1 MRSNFIVL
9 LFLCLL
15 FLPSCYVLTAYKY
28 RHFKLESLS
37 ALPSVPLEKSQE
49 PFHFIE
55 ATANYPRLKHSLDSI
70 LAPTPTYSFLVIRND
85 SILYE
90 KYFGD
95 VQPGTQL
102 PSFSVAKS
110 FVATLVG
117 IAYEEGKIKSLRE
130 PITHYLPELKKRD
143 PAFEKITIQHL
154 LDMRSGIKS
163 VENYD
168 SPFSNV
174 IKLGF
179 AKNITK
185 HTLNIKIEK
194 APGEYAYKSL
204 NTQLLALIVER
215 ATQRKLQDYLVDKIW
230 KPLQMESE
238 ATWNTDKRKTVRA
251 FCCINATTR
260 DFAKFGRLYLR
271 KGNWDGKQIVSEDW
285 VRASTSVDTMR
296 RYEGYRNQWWSNAS
310 SRYFMDSIQAAAYQQ
325 KLAFP
330 SSLRRYIPRDGK
342 NVMFRVVYRTPAFH
356 AEGILNQYVYVNPLK
371 NVVIVRMGYHW
382 GNSSFSPNGLLYWLG
397 DRL

>member
-1 MRSNFIVL
+1 MRTNVIML

-15 FLPSCYVLTAYKY
+15 ALPSCYVLTAYKY

-37 ALPSVPLEKSQE
+37 DLRSVPLEKSPE
-49 PFHFIE
+49 SFRFVE
-55 ATANYPRLKHSLDSI
+55 ATANYPRLKHILDSI

-95 VQPGTQL
+95 IQPSTKL

-117 IAYEEGKIKSLRE
+117 IAREEGKIKSLAE

-215 ATQRKLQDYLVDKIW
+215 ATQSKLQDYLVEKIW

-238 ATWNTDKRKTVRA
+238 ATWNTDKRRTVRA

-285 VRASTSVDTMR
+285 VKASTSLDTMR
-296 RYEGYRNQWWSNAS
+296 RYEGYRNQWWSNVT
-310 SRYFMDSIQAAAYQQ
+310 SRYFMDSIQAVAYQQ

-330 SSLRRYIPRDGK
+330 SSLRRYIPRNGK